1 MDLSEAHESQEIL
14 TTGEW
19 IERVVQINRVDKVHK
34 GGRTLSWRVLVV
46 VGDGK
51 GHVGAAVGKAK
62 EIPDAVRKGVER
74 AKRRLVEV
82 PMVGTTIPHE
92 VECRYQTA
100 RVLLKP
106 ASPGTGVIAGAPVRA
121 VLEAAGIRDVLSKSL
136 GSHNPINN
144 VWATLECLRR
154 LRSPEQV
161 AALRGK
167 QLKDLRLHPR
177 LRRYLRDGE
186 SKAEQD

>member
-1 MDLSEAHESQEIL
+1 MAFPEVRTEEQPE
-14 TTGEW
+14 EW
-19 IERVVQINRVDKVHK
+19 IERVVQVNRVDKVHK

-51 GHVGAAVGKAK
+51 GRVGAAIGKAR
-62 EIPDAVRKGVER
+62 EFVDAVRKGREK
-74 AKRRLVEV
+74 ARRELIEV

-92 VECRYQTA
+92 IECEHHTA

-136 GSHNPINN
+136 GSNNPVNN
-144 VWATLECLRR
+144 VWATMECLKQ
-154 LRSPEQV
+154 LRSPEEV
-161 AALRGK
+161 AALRNK
-167 QLKDLRLHPR
+167 RVKDLGLHPR
-177 LRRYLRDGE
+177 LRRYLRDVE
-186 SKAEQD
+186 ASEKQD